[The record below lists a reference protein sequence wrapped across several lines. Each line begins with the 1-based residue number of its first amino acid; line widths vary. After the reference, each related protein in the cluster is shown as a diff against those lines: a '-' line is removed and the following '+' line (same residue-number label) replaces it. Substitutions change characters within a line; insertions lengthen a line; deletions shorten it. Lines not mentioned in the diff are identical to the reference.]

1 MTARFL
7 LLALAAPAMMQAQ
20 LTMLIVTTTPNGPV
34 ESPAGPVY
42 TFPPVAAGDSADARF
57 RARNISN
64 AGVTITTFSPLGPP
78 PNGAGFMVQYVP
90 STPYTIAPGDFLD
103 IYVHFASGPVGDYT
117 GTLQVSTQDA
127 VFSVG
132 LSASVIPGPVVTVT
146 SPCTGPDPGGT
157 ISFGRDLV
165 GGVVD
170 CTLSIFNPNPD
181 SLAISPVAG
190 SGAAF
195 SITAP
200 SAVNIDPGQGVLFP
214 MTFTASITGPAA
226 GTLTVGTRTYSLTG
240 TGFNSPLSTP
250 ILSFDTPTVAS
261 NEQHTLTI
269 RLPQPSLVAASG
281 LVNLAFTPTVTAV
294 TNDSA
299 VQFVA
304 TSKRVLS
311 FTVSQGS
318 TAVLL
323 NNQAN
328 AVFSTGTTAGR
339 ITFTVDAGAFG
350 LAGDPTTTLIVAPL
364 PIAIELASAT
374 RHANDLDITV
384 QGFDN
389 TYTAGAMSFAFY
401 DRNGNALGQPIAAD
415 FSADFLSFFRQYPAG
430 GSTFLMGVTFPVTGN
445 ASLIGGADVTLTN
458 SAGVAHTQRLNF
470 P

>member
-1 MTARFL
+1 MTARFF
-7 LLALAAPAMMQAQ
+7 LLALAAQLTVNAQ
-20 LTMLIVTTTPNGPV
+20 LALFVVTTTANGPT
-34 ESPAGPVY
+34 ESPAGSNY
-42 TFPPVAAGDSADARF
+42 TFAPVAAGDSADARF
-57 RARNISN
+57 RARNTSN
-64 AGVTITTFSPLGPP
+64 AGVTLTAISPLGPP
-78 PNGAGFMVQYVP
+78 LGGGFVVQYVP
-90 STPYTIAPGDFLD
+90 STPYTIAPGNFLD
-103 IYVHFASGPVGDYT
+103 IYVHFVSGPVGDYT
-117 GTLQVSTQDA
+117 GTLQVGTQDT
-127 VFSVG
+127 VWSVS
-132 LSASVIPGPVVTVT
+132 LSASVIPGPVVTV
-146 SPCTGPDPGGT
+146 SGPCSGPDPGGT
-157 ISFGRDLV
+157 ISFGRVQV
-165 GGVVD
+165 GGVVN
-170 CTLSIFNPNPD
+170 CTLSIFNPNPQ
-181 SLAISPVAG
+181 SLTISPIAG

-195 SITAP
+195 GVVAP
-200 SAVNIDPGQGVLFP
+200 SGVTTDPGQSVSFP
-214 MTFTASITGPAA
+214 MTFTASITGPAS

-269 RLPQPSLVAASG
+269 RLPQPSPAAASG
-281 LVNLAFTPTVTAV
+281 LVNLAFTPTVSAV

-339 ITFTVDAGAFG
+339 ITFTVDAGAYG
-350 LAGDPTTTLIVAPL
+350 VAGDPTTTLIVAPS
-364 PIAIELASAT
+364 PIAVESASAT
-374 RHANDLDITV
+374 RHANDLDVTV

-389 TYTAGAMSFAFY
+389 TYTAGAMSFTFH
-401 DRNGNALGQPIAAD
+401 DRSGNALGQPIAAD

-430 GSTFLMGVTFPVTGN
+430 GSSFLMGVTFPVTGK
-445 ASLIGGADVTLTN
+445 ASLIGSVDVTLTN
-458 SAGVAHTQRLNF
+458 SAGAAHTQRLNF